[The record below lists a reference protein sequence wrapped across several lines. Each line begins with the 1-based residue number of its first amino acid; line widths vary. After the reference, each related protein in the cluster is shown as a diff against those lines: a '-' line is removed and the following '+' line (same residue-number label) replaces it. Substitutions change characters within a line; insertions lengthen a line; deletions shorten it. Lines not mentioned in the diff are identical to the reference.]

1 MSTIKRIVNDQ
12 PDNACFGCSPWNAN
26 GLRLEFAQHPDGLV
40 ESPYTAP
47 AHFCGAEGVIHGG
60 IQAALLDEVMGV
72 AAHAGAAE
80 DEAEI
85 QIVTADFRLRYR
97 RPAPAGAPL
106 TLRARLLRREERDFF
121 VEGEIVDAEGNT
133 LTRAEA
139 RWRQIAPR

>member
-1 MSTIKRIVNDQ
+1 MVQPVAKRARRQ
-12 PDNACFGCSPWNAN
+12 
-26 GLRLEFAQHPDGLV
+26 
-40 ESPYTAP
+40 AP
-47 AHFCGAEGVIHGG
+47 RGADGVIHGG

-80 DEAEI
+80 GEAEI

-97 RPAPAGAPL
+97 RPAPGGVPL
-106 TLRARLLRREERDFF
+106 ILRARLLRREQRDFV
-121 VEGEIVDAEGNT
+121 VEGEIVDAEGNS